1 VSPEFQDGRINLMAA
16 HPSSESAEGLS
27 KHRIEAL
34 SDGIFAF
41 AMTLL
46 VLDVK
51 IPKLPEAAVQAGQ
64 LGPTLLA
71 LWPKFFSYG
80 MSFVVLGVFW
90 VGQHGYAH
98 FLKRTDRWL
107 LWINLLFL
115 MFIVGVPFSTDLLG
129 DYPTQKVAVMIYGG
143 NIMALGLTLYLQW
156 WYATRGHRLVGRDLE
171 PEIVRKG
178 TQRMLGGVVVYGC
191 AVLLALL
198 NPILSLILYAVI
210 PLFYL
215 LPSPIDHHWTH
226 SHG

>member
-1 VSPEFQDGRINLMAA
+1 MAE
-16 HPSSESAEGLS
+16 HPNAEHPEGLS

-34 SDGIFAF
+34 SDAIFAF

-51 IPKLPEAAVQAGQ
+51 IPKLPEAAVNAG
-64 LGPTLLA
+64 LLVPTLLA
-71 LWPKFFSYG
+71 LWPKFFSYA

-107 LWINLLFL
+107 LWITLLFL
-115 MFIVGVPFSTDLLG
+115 MFIVFVPFSTDLLG

-143 NIMALGLTLYLQW
+143 NITALGLTLSLQW
-156 WYATRGHRLVGRDLE
+156 WYATHRHRLVGRDLE
-171 PEIVRKG
+171 PEMVRKG
-178 TQRMLGGVVVYGC
+178 TQRILGGAVVYSC
-191 AVLLALL
+191 AVLLALI
-198 NPILSLILYAVI
+198 NPTISVILYAVI
-210 PLFYL
+210 PIFYI

>member
-1 VSPEFQDGRINLMAA
+1 MSSHV
-16 HPSSESAEGLS
+16 SSESPEGLS

-51 IPKLPEAAVQAGQ
+51 IPKLPEAAVQAG
-64 LGPTLLA
+64 LLVPTLLA
-71 LWPKFFSYG
+71 LWPKFFSYV

-90 VGQHGYAH
+90 IAHHGYAH

-107 LWINLLFL
+107 LWLTLLFL
-115 MFIVGVPFSTDLLG
+115 MIVVCVPFSTDLLG
-129 DYPTQKVAVMIYGG
+129 DYPTQKVAVMVYGA
-143 NIMALGLTLYLQW
+143 NIAALGLTLYLQW
-156 WYATRGHRLVGRDLE
+156 RYATYRHRLVGRDLE
-171 PEIVRKG
+171 LDVVRKG
-178 TQRMLGGVVVYGC
+178 TQRMLGGAVVYSC
-191 AVLLALL
+191 AVLLALI
-198 NPILSLILYAVI
+198 NPTISVILYAII
-210 PLFYL
+210 PIFYI

>member
-1 VSPEFQDGRINLMAA
+1 MTA
-16 HPSSESAEGLS
+16 HPSSESPEGLS

-51 IPKLPEAAVQAGQ
+51 IPKLPQAAIDAGL

-71 LWPKFFSYG
+71 LWPKFFSYI
-80 MSFVVLGVFW
+80 MSFVVLGMFW
-90 VGQHGYAH
+90 VGQHTYTH
-98 FLKRTDRWL
+98 FLKRTDRWF
-107 LWINLLFL
+107 LWLNLLFL

-129 DYPTQKVAVMIYGG
+129 DYPTQKVAVMIYGS
-143 NIMALGLTLYLQW
+143 NIIALGLTLYLQW
-156 WYATRGHRLVGRDLE
+156 WYATYRHRLVGRDLE
-171 PEIVRKG
+171 PEVVRKG
-178 TQRMLGGVVVYGC
+178 TQRMLGGAAVYGG

-198 NPILSLILYAVI
+198 NPRLSLILYALA
-210 PLFYL
+210 PLFYIFF
-215 LPSPIDHHWTH
+215 PARIDEHWMH